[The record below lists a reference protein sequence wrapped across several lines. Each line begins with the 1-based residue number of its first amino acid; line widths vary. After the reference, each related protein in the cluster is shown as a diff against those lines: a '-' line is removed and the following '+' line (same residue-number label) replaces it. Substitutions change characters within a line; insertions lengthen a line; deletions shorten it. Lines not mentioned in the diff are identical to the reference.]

1 MTLRDVLRPH
11 FLNPIRLTRIVAYF
25 PQFVRLFYRLF
36 TDPRVPKLVKLIPIF
51 GLLVA
56 LSPPNLELEVIPVL
70 GEFDFL
76 LIIFLTLKLFVWL
89 CPPDVVRE
97 HVARIAHRS

>member
-1 MTLRDVLRPH
+1 MTPRDVLRPY
-11 FLNPIRLTRIVAYF
+11 FLNPIRMGRILAYL

-36 TDPRVPKLVKLIPIF
+36 TDSRVSRLVKLVPF
-51 GLLVA
+51 LGLILA
-56 LSPPNLELEVIPVL
+56 ISPPNLELDFIPVF
-70 GEFDFL
+70 GELDFL

-97 HVARIAHRS
+97 HVAQIGRRR

>member
-11 FLNPIRLTRIVAYF
+11 FLNPVRLTRIVAF
-25 PQFVRLFYRLF
+25 LPQFVRLFYRLF
-36 TDPRVPKLVKLIPIF
+36 TDPRVPKLVKLVPIL
-51 GLLVA
+51 GLLLA
-56 LSPPNLELEVIPVL
+56 ISPPNLELEVVPVV

-76 LIIFLTLKLFVWL
+76 LIAFLALKLFVWL

-97 HVARIAHRS
+97 HVARISHRA

>member
-1 MTLRDVLRPH
+1 MTLRDAIRPH
-11 FLNPIRLTRIVAYF
+11 FLNPVRLTRILAYL

-36 TDPRVPKLVKLIPIF
+36 TDPRVPKLVKLVPLI

-56 LSPPNLELEVIPVL
+56 LAPPNLEVEIIPVL
-70 GEFDFL
+70 GEMDFL
-76 LIIFLTLKLFVWL
+76 LLAFLTLKLFVWL

-97 HVARIAHRS
+97 HVARLAHRA